1 MEVSGFTIATKAH
14 VNSQN
19 KGKYNDYGKRRPIEI
34 SRKVL
39 ENRNSKQGKIKWKK
53 V

>member
-19 KGKYNDYGKRRPIEI
+19 NGKYNDYGKRRT
-34 SRKVL
+34 L
-39 ENRNSKQGKIKWKK
+39 EN
-53 V
+53 